1 MAKIYDLSVYRDA
14 KSIAK
19 TFKLAEIE
27 REAKSL
33 EAYIVM
39 LNSNVPF
46 GTLAKLPLD
55 PNFDGDRDLLRRLQ
69 VWKLALKLSSS
80 GD

>member
-19 TFKLAEIE
+19 NFKLAEIE

-46 GTLAKLPLD
+46 GTLD
-55 PNFDGDRDLLRRLQ
+55 PNFDGDRDLLRRLE
-69 VWKLALKLSSS
+69 VWKLALKLSTPQ